1 MNPAGLLLALLLG
14 TAAAAAAQTG
24 TILVGRV
31 VAITDGATLTVL
43 VAKRQVKVRLA
54 DIDAPEAV
62 QPFGTRSRQFLA
74 GICLNKVA
82 RLHMHGKDR
91 YARTIA
97 TVYCAGIDANAEQV
111 KRGMAWVVDRYERP
125 DTPLHA
131 LQEEARAVG
140 RGLWSDPEA
149 VPQ

>member
-1 MNPAGLLLALLLG
+1 MNRAGLFLALLLLG
-14 TAAAAAAQTG
+14 SAAAAQPG

-31 VAITDGATLTVL
+31 VAITDGAVLTAL

-54 DIDAPEAV
+54 DIDAPEATL
-62 QPFGTRSRQFLA
+62 PLGSRSRQSLA
-74 GICLNKVA
+74 AICFNKVA
-82 RLHMHGKDR
+82 RLHVHGKDR
-91 YARTIA
+91 YGRTIA

-111 KRGMAWVVDRYERP
+111 SRGMAWVFDRYGRP
-125 DTPLHA
+125 DTSLHA
-131 LQEEARAVG
+131 LQEEARAAA